1 MMYLDAVLQLMAMLI
16 GGVVMGLMVVYAGV
30 LVLRFLWKHGRRKR

>member
-30 LVLRFLWKHGRRKR
+30 LVLHG